1 MQLTS
6 KIERAIVRSA
16 ELHREQKR
24 RLSGSPYIVHPF
36 AVAFLLAHYEND
48 EDLICA
54 ALLHDVLEDV
64 PRYGAEKMKEE
75 FGENVYRIVREVTED
90 RDPTERWR
98 IFSKK
103 NHWKERK
110 KRYIE
115 NLKNDSREGLL
126 IAAADKI
133 HNMHSLVSGHASDGD
148 ALWRHFRA
156 GKEEM
161 LWFYESVY
169 AVLCDRL
176 EHPLLRELKKA
187 LDQVRL
193 IVEGE

>member
-1 MQLTS
+1 M
-6 KIERAIVRSA
+6 
-16 ELHREQKR
+16 
-24 RLSGSPYIVHPF
+24 HPF
-36 AVAFLLAHYEND
+36 SVAFLLAHYEND

-64 PRYGAEKMKEE
+64 PHYGVDKMKEE
-75 FGENVYRIVREVTED
+75 FGENVSRIVREVTED

-110 KRYIE
+110 ERYIE

-133 HNMHSLVSGHASDGD
+133 HNMHSLATGYATDGD
-148 ALWRHFRA
+148 ALWKHFRA

-169 AVLCDRL
+169 VVLCERL
-176 EHPLLRELKKA
+176 EHPILSEFEKA
-187 LDQVRL
+187 LERVRR
-193 IVEGE
+193 IVGKEI